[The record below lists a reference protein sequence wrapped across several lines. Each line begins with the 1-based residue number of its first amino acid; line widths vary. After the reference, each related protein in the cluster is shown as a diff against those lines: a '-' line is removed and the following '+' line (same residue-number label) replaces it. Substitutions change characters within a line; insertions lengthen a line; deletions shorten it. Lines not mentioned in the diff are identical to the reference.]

1 MFGVS
6 FLQGRDQ
13 NPLHQSKNPRQVGI
27 SPWRLSQSILR
38 HHRPSFIQ
46 TSYVTCVKTSSL
58 GSGTNA
64 LIVQVWFSSY
74 NTKID
79 VTDILCPDFDLCS
92 SCLIVQPE
100 TIGSHS
106 STHAFFAIE
115 EPGGLW
121 AHAVFSSEDA
131 PEPLNQPANEGPTEH
146 STSSAPVQEQ
156 NALDVLHNATCDLCS
171 SAILG
176 DRFVSIIYIVPNQVS
191 YSA

>member
-1 MFGVS
+1 MSRFG
-6 FLQGRDQ
+6 
-13 NPLHQSKNPRQVGI
+13 
-27 SPWRLSQSILR
+27 SP
-38 HHRPSFIQ
+38 
-46 TSYVTCVKTSSL
+46 
-58 GSGTNA
+58 
-64 LIVQVWFSSY
+64 Y

-100 TIGSHS
+100 TIGVHS

-131 PEPLNQPANEGPTEH
+131 PEPLNQPAAEGPTEN
-146 STSSAPVQEQ
+146 STSSGPVQEQ
-156 NALDVLHNATCDLCS
+156 NALAGNDVLHNATCDLCS
-171 SAILG
+171 SAIRG
-176 DRFVSIIYIVPNQVS
+176 DRFVSVIYMVTNQVS